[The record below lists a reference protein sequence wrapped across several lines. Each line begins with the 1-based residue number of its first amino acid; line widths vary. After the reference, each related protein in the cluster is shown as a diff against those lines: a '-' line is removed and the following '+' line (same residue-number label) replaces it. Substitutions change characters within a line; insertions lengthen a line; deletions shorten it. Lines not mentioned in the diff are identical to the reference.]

1 MKNRCII
8 TKTTDN
14 MTRFICLSENDSVVA
29 SNTTYEITLYS
40 LHGDD
45 AFTLKVFPTSER
57 EIKDRLYDRLCGYL
71 QYGKASVLDSSGE
84 SYTINTFDVEQQID
98 EIEKSLNKF

>member
-8 TKTTDN
+8 TKTADN

-29 SNTTYEITLYS
+29 TNTAYEIILYS

-45 AFTLKVFPTSER
+45 SFNLKTFPTSECK
-57 EIKDRLYDRLCGYL
+57 IKDQLYDRLCYFL
-71 QYGKASVLDSSGE
+71 KYGEALVIKNRDE
-84 SYTINTFDVEQQID
+84 TCTISTFDVEQQID
-98 EIEKSLNKF
+98 EIKKSLNK